1 MKKRRVADPVQ
12 VYLEPAD
19 HARLERLA
27 RQLDT
32 TKSEVLRRGVDALER
47 QLLDSAPHPALRLI
61 GLAAAERPGVPTLDA
76 GLGHDAAL
84 ADAEET
90 AWTRGRRRRGR

>member
-47 QLLDSAPHPALRLI
+47 QLLDPASHPALRLI
-61 GLAAAERPGVPTLDA
+61 GLADRERPDAPSLDA
-76 GLGHDAAL
+76 AVEHDRAL
-84 ADAEET
+84 ADAEEA
-90 AWTRGRRRRGR
+90 AWTRRRPRRGR